1 MPDNLVTQSLCP
13 ISGINKLLPIMKY
26 APIPKLPF
34 FILLIPIIFS
44 MGCAALYRPASP
56 ESLSYE
62 IVDLLSKML
71 DQEEKVSSFY
81 TSGTVL
87 VKGWVWQSEADILIA
102 GNRDPLKI
110 KIEITHPWGKP
121 ILHILIDD
129 KRLEILSFD
138 EKRIYFG
145 DLSVGTL
152 SKFLPGAFCDHD
164 LIWSVLRGYPHLA
177 RYDKIEF
184 SGVNRISLMNQEEV
198 AIEIIDLYAEKF
210 LPKRAFFPGE
220 SLDILFSEF
229 KENNGIYYASE
240 VTVNNIKVGRDLA
253 LKRKKIVFNKPIPD
267 QIFIL
272 EKPATFDT
280 VYMD

>member
-1 MPDNLVTQSLCP
+1 M
-13 ISGINKLLPIMKY
+13 LLPIMKY
-26 APIPKLPF
+26 SSIPKLSF
-34 FILLIPIIFS
+34 YILMIPIIFS
-44 MGCAALYRPASP
+44 MGCAALYRPASL
-56 ESLSYE
+56 ESLSYKT
-62 IVDLLSKML
+62 VDLISKML
-71 DQEEKVSSFY
+71 DQEDRVSSFY

-129 KRLEILSFD
+129 KSLEILSFD

-145 DLSVGTL
+145 DLSVNTL

-164 LIWSVLRGYPHLA
+164 LIWSVLRGYPHVA
-177 RYDKIEF
+177 GYDKVEF
-184 SGVNRISLMNQEEV
+184 SGINRISLMNQEEME
-198 AIEIIDLYAEKF
+198 IEIIDLYTENF
-210 LPKRAFFPGE
+210 LPKRVFFPE
-220 SLDILFSEF
+220 DSLDIFFSEF

-272 EKPATFDT
+272 ERPATFDT
-280 VYMD
+280 IYMD